1 MDDGT
6 KQWKIISNESY
17 LEMTTDYSPEISHKY
32 GYGMAGYY
40 NGGWGHSGFIG
51 NYTSFDYINDG
62 YHLFIADNTGYM
74 DIENLPTDL
83 LANVITSPAN

>member
-1 MDDGT
+1 MTALSSG
-6 KQWKIISNESY
+6 KIISNESY
-17 LEMTTDYSPEISHKY
+17 LEMTTDYSPENSHKY

-62 YHLFIADNTGYM
+62 YHLFIAATQ
-74 DIENLPTDL
+74 DIWILKIFRQICLPM
-83 LANVITSPAN
+83 